1 MKDLTQGSIP
11 RTILAM
17 AAPVAAGMIFQTL
30 YLLVDLYFVAGLGD
44 AAIAGVGAAGTL
56 FFVIMALSQV
66 LGVSS
71 VALISQA
78 VGRKDQDQANL
89 VFNQAMVLAAICA
102 LITLVGGY
110 TLADSYMGTI
120 AAGDAQAQGVKFL
133 YWFLPGMALQFAIMG
148 MGSALRATGIVKP
161 TMMIQVITILLN
173 TILAPVLIIGI
184 GPAPALGV
192 MGAGLATTISST
204 IGVAMLIAYFVKLEK
219 YVSFQLP
226 LWKPQFAIW
235 GRMFNIGLPAG
246 GEMLLMFGYFA
257 VVYWL
262 IQDFGET
269 AQAGFSIG
277 GRIMQSIFMP
287 TMAIAFAVGPIAG
300 QNFGA
305 GHGDRVRE
313 TCYKGILLSAIV
325 MAIVTLLIQINPA
338 LLVAFFTDEE
348 PVIAAGGNFLRII
361 SWNFVAQG
369 IIFTCSGMFQGLGN
383 TRPAMLSSASRLLI
397 FIPMAVW
404 ASKQEGFNMNQVWYI
419 SVLSVTIQAVI
430 SFLLVRKEF
439 SLKLANLQPPA
450 KPPEPPASAQPAA

>member
-1 MKDLTQGSIP
+1 MKDLTQGPII

-30 YLLVDLYFVAGLGD
+30 YLLVDLYFVAAIGD
-44 AAIAGVGAAGTL
+44 AAVAGVGAAGTI
-56 FFVIMALSQV
+56 FFVVMALSQV

-78 VGRKDQDQANL
+78 VGRKDQGHANL
-89 VFNQAMVLAAICA
+89 VFNQSMVLAGICA
-102 LITLVGGY
+102 TITLVGGY
-110 TLADSYMGTI
+110 TLADGYMATI
-120 AAGDAQAQGVKFL
+120 AAGDAQAEGVKFL
-133 YWFLPGMALQFAIMG
+133 HFFLPGMALQFAIMG

-161 TMMIQVITILLN
+161 TMMIQVITILMN
-173 TILAPVLIIGI
+173 TILAPVLITGW
-184 GPAPALGV
+184 GPAPTLGV
-192 MGAGLATTISST
+192 IGAGLATTISST
-204 IGVAMLIAYFVKLEK
+204 VGVAMLIAYFIKLEK

-226 LWKPQFAIW
+226 LWKPQLAIW
-235 GRMFNIGLPAG
+235 GRMLNIGLPAG

-313 TCYKGILLSAIV
+313 TCYKGILLSSTV
-325 MAIVTLLIQINPA
+325 MALVTLLLQLHPE

-348 PVIAAGGNFLRII
+348 EVIAVGGDFLKII

-383 TRPAMLSSASRLLI
+383 TKPAMLSSASRLLI
-397 FIPMAVW
+397 FIPIAVW
-404 ASKQEGFNMNQVWYI
+404 ASNQEGFTVNQVWYV

-439 SLKLANLQPPA
+439 RLKLTNLQPPVET
-450 KPPEPPASAQPAA
+450 PPQTMEQQSA

>member
-1 MKDLTQGSIP
+1 MKDLTQGSITG
-11 RTILAM
+11 TIIAM

-30 YLLVDLYFVAGLGD
+30 YLLVDLYFVASLGD
-44 AAIAGVGAAGTL
+44 AAVAGVGAAGTL
-56 FFVIMALSQV
+56 FFVIMALSQI

-78 VGRKDQDQANL
+78 VGRKDQAKANL
-89 VFNQAMVLAAICA
+89 VFNQAIALACLFGI
-102 LITLVGGY
+102 ITLVGGY
-110 TLADSYMGTI
+110 TLADSFMATI
-120 AAGDAQAQGVKFL
+120 AAGDAQAEGVKFL
-133 YWFLPGMALQFAIMG
+133 YYFLPGMALQFGIMG

-161 TMMIQVITILLN
+161 TMMIQVVTIVLN
-173 TILAPVLIIGI
+173 TILAPVLIIGA

-192 MGAGLATTISST
+192 MGAGLATSISST
-204 IGVAMLIAYFVKLEK
+204 IGVLMLVGYFIKLEK
-219 YVSFQLP
+219 YVSFQFP
-226 LWKPQFAIW
+226 LWKPDFGIW

-262 IQDFGET
+262 AQDFGET

-313 TCYKGILLSAIV
+313 TCHKGMLMSAIV
-325 MAIVTLLIQINPA
+325 MAVVTLLIQINPD
-338 LLVAFFTDEE
+338 LLVAFFTEE
-348 PVIAAGGNFLRII
+348 APVISAGGNFLKII

-383 TRPAMLSSASRLLI
+383 TRPAMLSSGSRLLI
-397 FIPMAVW
+397 FIPLAVW
-404 ASKQEGFNMNQVWYI
+404 ASKQEGFSMNQVWYI
-419 SVLSVTIQAVI
+419 SVLSVTLQGVI
-430 SFLLVRKEF
+430 SVLLIRREF
-439 SLKLANLQPPA
+439 TLKLDKLQPPTETLQPS
-450 KPPEPPASAQPAA
+450 PP